1 MAQTPTVFHYPGCST
16 CKKALRWLKDAGVA
30 AELHDIVLTPPDR
43 ATLAAA
49 VERSGLP
56 IERFFNT
63 SGQSYRQ
70 GGFSAR
76 LPSMSLDDKLDA
88 LAADG
93 KLIKRPLLIGADT
106 VLVGFKQPDWEATF
120 GR

>member
-1 MAQTPTVFHYPGCST
+1 MAPTPTVFHYPGCST
-16 CKKALRWLKDAGVA
+16 CKKALRWLEAAGVSV
-30 AELHDIVLTPPDR
+30 EPVDIVLTPPDR

-49 VERSGLP
+49 VTRSGLP

-76 LPSMSLDDKLDA
+76 LPGMSLGDKLDA

-93 KLIKRPLLIGADT
+93 KLIKRPLLIGAAG
-106 VLVGFKQPDWEATF
+106 VLVGFKQPEWEAMF
-120 GR
+120 GG